1 MCSLW
6 VEGKTVP
13 DRQRE
18 AVSRESGI
26 APVLHGLT
34 QRLKVKPN
42 SECLIILKRVG
53 TLGFTRLKSNNKI
66 LSPLLSLFAAD

>member
-1 MCSLW
+1 MQP
-6 VEGKTVP
+6 VGGGQ
-13 DRQRE
+13 DIHRQATE

-26 APVLHGLT
+26 ALVLHWLT

-53 TLGFTRLKSNNKI
+53 TLGFTRLRSNNKI
-66 LSPLLSLFAAD
+66 LFPFLSLFGVD

>member
-6 VEGKTVP
+6 VEGKTVTH
-13 DRQRE
+13 RQRE

-26 APVLHGLT
+26 ALVLHGLT

-53 TLGFTRLKSNNKI
+53 NLGFNQTKK
-66 LSPLLSLFAAD
+66 